1 MNEASAVNAH
11 LSARSFLAG
20 IGAKLNQLNLFEPI
34 TQQVKIKQKTVKDSP
49 IEKLYDGFIGLLCGA
64 RGLVEV
70 NKRVRSDAGLQRAFG
85 RERCAEQSVIQQTL
99 DACDEANV
107 NEMYQ
112 AMDAIYQSHS
122 LGYRHDYDQQ
132 LQVLDV
138 DMSGQPCGPKA
149 ALATKGY
156 FAGKRNRKGRQL
168 GRVLAT
174 RYDEVVCDR
183 TFAGTVQLTKALQPL
198 LQASEKTL
206 QIEHS
211 AEKRAR
217 TLVRVDSGGGSLK
230 DINWMLSR
238 GYRILT
244 KDYSTK
250 RARRLA
256 DSVFQWTDDPCHPGR
271 QLGLVTTPSN
281 HDYAQ
286 PVIRIA
292 VRCRKNNG
300 QWAIGVLVTNL
311 TPAEVAALV
320 EIDPDILSDPAELWL
335 AYVLCYDQRGG
346 GVETSF
352 KQDNQA
358 LGNRKRNKKRF
369 EAQQMLTQLNVLA
382 HNVLVWAKRWLTNE
396 NPELKPIGFVRLMR
410 DVFTTT
416 GQLLFD
422 QLGRL
427 VEIRLN
433 AADTLVRPW
442 LYALRQ
448 LLKSQHVAVNL
459 GKT

>member
-1 MNEASAVNAH
+1 M
-11 LSARSFLAG
+11 AG
-20 IGAKLNQLNLFEPI
+20 VGAKLHQLNLFKPI
-34 TQQVKIKQKTVKDSP
+34 TEQVKINQKTVRDTP
-49 IEKLYDGFIGLLCGA
+49 TEKLYDGFIGLLCGA
-64 RGLVEV
+64 RGMVEV
-70 NKRVRSDAGLQRAFG
+70 NKRVRSDKGLQQAFG

-99 DACDEANV
+99 DACDATNV
-107 NEMYQ
+107 SEMHQ
-112 AMDAIYQSHS
+112 AMNEIYRLHS
-122 LGYRHDYDQQ
+122 SGYQHDYEQQ

-183 TFAGTVQLTKALQPL
+183 TFDGKVQLTKALQPL
-198 LQASEKTL
+198 LKAAETTL
-206 QIEHS
+206 KIEHS

-250 RARRLA
+250 RAAQLA
-256 DSVFQWTDDPCHPGR
+256 ESVFRWEDDPLQAGR
-271 QLGLVTTPSN
+271 QIGLVTTSSKD
-281 HDYAQ
+281 DYAQ

-292 VRCRKNNG
+292 VRCRKKNG
-300 QWAIGVLVTNL
+300 QWAVGVLVTNL
-311 TPAEVAALV
+311 SPAEVADLV
-320 EIDPDILSDPAELWL
+320 EIDLDILAKPSELWL

-346 GVETSF
+346 GVETAF
-352 KQDNQA
+352 KQDSQA
-358 LGNRKRNKKRF
+358 LGTKQRNKKRF
-369 EAQQMLTQLNVLA
+369 EAQQMVTQLNALA
-382 HNVLVWAKRWLTNE
+382 HNVLVWAKRWLTEDNTQ
-396 NPELKPIGFVRLMR
+396 LKPIGFVRLMR

-422 QLGRL
+422 EYGQL

-433 AADTLVRPW
+433 DADSIVRPW
-442 LYALRQ
+442 IQALRQ
-448 LLKSQHVAVNL
+448 LLKSQQVAVNL